1 VAVYLSNLNT
11 KESLTKLEV
20 INIVRDTALA
30 ILILLRLILIKH
42 EFNNNIN
49 DKVLFTI
56 NIKTSI
62 SYTNN

>member
-1 VAVYLSNLNT
+1 LFNFNT
-11 KESLTKLEV
+11 KESLTKLKA
-20 INIVRDTALA
+20 INIIKDTALTM
-30 ILILLRLILIKH
+30 LILLKLILIKH

-49 DKVLFTI
+49 DKVFFII